1 MQQLREAFPE
11 NRAPQYLILDRD
23 DKFSGEVAQ
32 SISNQ
37 EGTQALLRWP
47 WTFGSRQHEMTRCG
61 SRPGHRCLSGLRT
74 STSEPF
80 QIQAASARMRIMK
93 NSCGKRRE
101 ERMATVLRE
110 YLREIGRRGGKAR
123 TARKAAAA
131 RENGKLGGQR
141 KSRVTAG

>member
-1 MQQLREAFPE
+1 
-11 NRAPQYLILDRD
+11 
-23 DKFSGEVAQ
+23 
-32 SISNQ
+32 
-37 EGTQALLRWP
+37 
-47 WTFGSRQHEMTRCG
+47 
-61 SRPGHRCLSGLRT
+61 
-74 STSEPF
+74 
-80 QIQAASARMRIMK
+80 MK